1 MSPSSPKPP
10 PPPPPLPPSWPPSSA
25 GVPPG
30 SAARAG
36 STAGRV
42 EQESPSNVITLSR
55 YRARLGRAQR
65 GNRLDALM
73 ALDDPETAIAAMSG
87 DEIYGILRESDFREA
102 ADLLRW
108 ATPAQVQ
115 IVADFS
121 LWSGDRTVPGR
132 LREWVEMMA
141 ELPEETIGAWVR
153 GLDIELVALILRKG
167 ARIYDLSV
175 EEPPDE
181 SDGLFFPTPD
191 RLFVLDIVG
200 YREAAAQE
208 RAERDAQLGAEP
220 AEDGDETRVS
230 AEALMRVVDMLYRDD
245 HELARKILVGA
256 KSELDSELEE
266 TAYRWRQ
273 GRMADHGFVDAFEA
287 LEVYRELDPR
297 TVRLGERAPGGRAQ
311 PLATSD
317 DGPTFWLAPPALGP
331 EMEEPTSL
339 FVRALG
345 AVTRPD
351 EVDELHFALV
361 ALANRVLSADR
372 VDPADAEAA
381 AAVMARMRGVLDV
394 AVEFLAREPA
404 RAGGGAAPTGEPGPA
419 ESPGRPASP
428 SPSLDGAPEVQGG
441 DGLEARAVEAVRTVP
456 LVRLFRLGV
465 TLIGKV
471 RALARAWQ
479 RKGPFA
485 SLPEL
490 DLVEEPEATVIAA
503 VARARPAFPRLLDE
517 PPAAGE
523 RPFASLADVARATR
537 MIERA
542 AAAQGMLLGLG
553 VRPEHLV
560 PAALAGARPK
570 DPAEIDAGLLA
581 RTALVARLLHRG
593 PTGSAGKSDQS
604 AAELPVDRPPPF
616 RPLSEV
622 EVRAFRTM
630 VGPAA
635 AVPGATAPRGGRAG
649 SGGRGGPEPGP
660 SAAPTTP
667 AWATAAAEILL
678 RAAPEVV
685 RPVAEE
691 IAARWVA
698 SLAPLEP
705 VLLQA
710 DPVAPPSA

>member
-1 MSPSSPKPP
+1 VGPEA
-10 PPPPPLPPSWPPSSA
+10 L
-25 GVPPG
+25 
-30 SAARAG
+30 
-36 STAGRV
+36 
-42 EQESPSNVITLSR
+42 SNVITLSR
-55 YRARLGRAQR
+55 YRARLGRTQR

-175 EEPPDE
+175 EEPPEE

-372 VDPADAEAA
+372 VDPADADAA

-394 AVEFLAREPA
+394 AVEFLAREA
-404 RAGGGAAPTGEPGPA
+404 
-419 ESPGRPASP
+419 
-428 SPSLDGAPEVQGG
+428 QGG

-490 DLVEEPEATVIAA
+490 ELVEEPEATVIAA
-503 VARARPAFPRLLDE
+503 VARARPAFSRLLDE

-560 PAALAGARPK
+560 PAALAGARPN

-581 RTALVARLLHRG
+581 RTALVARLLQRG
-593 PTGSAGKSDQS
+593 HAGGQS
-604 AAELPVDRPPPF
+604 GQPAAELPVERPPPF

-622 EVRAFRTM
+622 EVRAFRAM
-630 VGPAA
+630 VGSAA
-635 AVPGATAPRGGRAG
+635 ATPGAAAPRGGRAG
-649 SGGRGGPEPGP
+649 AGGRGGPEPGP
-660 SAAPTTP
+660 SDAPTTP
-667 AWATAAAEILL
+667 AWAAAAAEILL

-710 DPVAPPSA
+710 DPGAPPSA

>member
-10 PPPPPLPPSWPPSSA
+10 PPPPLPPTWPPSSE
-25 GVPPG
+25 GSRPR
-30 SAARAG
+30 SAARSG
-36 STAGRV
+36 STTGGGP
-42 EQESPSNVITLSR
+42 ETPSNVITLSR
-55 YRARLGRAQR
+55 YRARLGRTQR

-121 LWSGDRTVPGR
+121 LWSGDRTLPSR

-175 EEPPDE
+175 EEPPEE

-230 AEALMRVVDMLYRDD
+230 AEALMRIVDMLYRDD

-297 TVRLGERAPGGRAQ
+297 TVRLGERPPGGRAQ
-311 PLATSD
+311 PLPTSD

-345 AVTRPD
+345 AVTQPD

-394 AVEFLAREPA
+394 AVEFLAREPP
-404 RAGGGAAPTGEPGPA
+404 RAGGGAGRTGEPGPA

-428 SPSLDGAPEVQGG
+428 PLDGAPEGQGG
-441 DGLEARAVEAVRTVP
+441 EGLEARAIEAVRTVP

-503 VARARPAFPRLLDE
+503 VARARPAFSRLLDE

-560 PAALAGARPK
+560 PAALAGARPN

-593 PTGSAGKSDQS
+593 HAGIGGQSGQS
-604 AAELPVDRPPPF
+604 AAELPVERPPPF

-622 EVRAFRTM
+622 EVRAFRAM
-630 VGPAA
+630 VGSAGG
-635 AVPGATAPRGGRAG
+635 VPGAAAPRGGRAG
-649 SGGRGGPEPGP
+649 SGGRDGPGPGP
-660 SAAPTTP
+660 SDAPTTP

-710 DPVAPPSA
+710 DPGAPPPG